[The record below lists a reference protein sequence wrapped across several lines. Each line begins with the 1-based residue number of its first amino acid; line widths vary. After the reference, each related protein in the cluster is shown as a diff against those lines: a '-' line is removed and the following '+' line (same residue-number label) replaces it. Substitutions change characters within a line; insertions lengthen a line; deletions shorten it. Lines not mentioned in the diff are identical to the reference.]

1 MRYPNIFSLFAA
13 GVEQHQNRTIFYLR
27 DAHEWRGISWAGL
40 YETVLD
46 FACALRALQ
55 FGRGKSVAVFA
66 GNSPAW
72 PTADLGTIAAQGL
85 SLGLYPTSS
94 AEQCEYIL
102 GHADAEFVVVDTPER
117 LAKIL
122 AVKPRLPQLR
132 QVIALDES
140 LADQTAG
147 VMGYEEFLHAGRRN
161 RQRFA
166 ETIRQQGRAAASDDT
181 AILVYTSGTT
191 GPPKGACLSHRY
203 VINSAESV
211 VESLGLE
218 ASDSAFSYLPFS
230 HVAERVAGFYTRLS
244 AGMTTYFIDDLA
256 KLYSD
261 MLEVKPTIF
270 GSLPRF
276 FEKIHARI
284 MADIEQASS
293 RERQEFAEA
302 LRIGREVSRLRQ
314 KGQTVP
320 ADLAERQR
328 QTAPHL
334 LRKVKQ
340 YTGNLRM
347 MTSGGAPLPLEIGEF
362 FDAAGIPILE
372 AYGLTENLCVAFN
385 RPRQRRFGTVG
396 VAMPGCEIRIA
407 EDGEILVRSE
417 MLFSGYYKEPER
429 STAMFREGWLLTGD
443 LGELDED
450 GFLKITGRKKELIVT
465 STGRNIAPLVLEN
478 LIKEHPLVSQAMI
491 YGDGKSYLVA
501 LITMEQAELEEFA
514 RARNIAFE
522 SYAGLVASPEIL
534 GLVRELIEGVNR
546 RVSSTESIRKFFILE
561 HDLSPEAD
569 EITPTMKLKREVVVR
584 RYRHL
589 LEALYG

>member
-1 MRYPNIFSLFAA
+1 
-13 GVEQHQNRTIFYLR
+13 
-27 DAHEWRGISWAGL
+27 
-40 YETVLD
+40 
-46 FACALRALQ
+46 
-55 FGRGKSVAVFA
+55 
-66 GNSPAW
+66 
-72 PTADLGTIAAQGL
+72 
-85 SLGLYPTSS
+85 
-94 AEQCEYIL
+94 
-102 GHADAEFVVVDTPER
+102 
-117 LAKIL
+117 
-122 AVKPRLPQLR
+122 
-132 QVIALDES
+132 
-140 LADQTAG
+140 
-147 VMGYEEFLHAGRRN
+147 VMGYEEFLHGGRRN

-166 ETIRQQGRAAASDDT
+166 ETIRQQALAAAGDDT

-211 VESLGLE
+211 VETLGLE

-244 AGMTTYFIDDLA
+244 AGMSTYFIDDLA
-256 KLYSD
+256 KLYSY

-284 MADIEQASS
+284 MADIEQAPS

-314 KGQTVP
+314 QGQTVP
-320 ADLAERQR
+320 ADLAEKQR

-340 YTGNLRM
+340 YTGKVRM

-407 EDGEILVRSE
+407 EDGEILVRSD
-417 MLFSGYYKEPER
+417 MLFSGYYREPEK
-429 STAMFREGWLLTGD
+429 SAAMFRDGWLLTGD
-443 LGELDED
+443 LGGLDED

-465 STGRNIAPLVLEN
+465 STGRNVAPLVLEN

-501 LITMEQAELEEFA
+501 LITLEQAELEEFA
-514 RARNIAFE
+514 RARKIAFE
-522 SYAGLVASPEIL
+522 SYAGLVACPEIL
-534 GLVRELIEGVNR
+534 ALVQELIDGVNR
-546 RVSSTESIRKFFILE
+546 RVSSTESIRKFSILE

-569 EITPTMKLKREVVVR
+569 EITPTMKLRREVVVR
-584 RYRHL
+584 RYQHL